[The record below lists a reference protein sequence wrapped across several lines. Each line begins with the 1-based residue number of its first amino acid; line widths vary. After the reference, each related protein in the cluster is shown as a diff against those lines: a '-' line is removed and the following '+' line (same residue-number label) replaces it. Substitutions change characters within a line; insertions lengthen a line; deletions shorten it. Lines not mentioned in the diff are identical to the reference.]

1 MRRLSWI
8 LVLGLFL
15 LAGCQSQVLPTL
27 IPTATEPPT
36 ATPPPSPSPL
46 PSVVELTRADDPSQ
60 LAYVRV
66 VHAAPDVPTIDIYV
80 ERLAIGTNLDFGAAT
95 EPANLVAGD
104 YFLRVVPRGIRPDA
118 GESLLEVPLS
128 LAGSERAMLVF
139 TGAPDA
145 LVMSTYPESLAP
157 LDREQSRVTL
167 INAIEGGMDIAAQ
180 HNDTEL
186 VAALP
191 AAEASSP
198 FTLPSG
204 ESSFTFQHNSTTL
217 IEYPVTL
224 QERTDYTLIAAG
236 KADAPAVI
244 QTQASVQGRANLRAI
259 HAAPT
264 IGTADI
270 YLDEQ
275 PLAAG
280 LEYSRASERQFVTSG
295 MYTLTVYAAGA
306 DRATDDPIATVQLT
320 ANNDE
325 TLSLIVLGTE
335 DDLRVVRYLEDLSPT
350 RADEARVAFVNT
362 FSDTPRVRV
371 DTQSGFLTDA
381 GMGDLNYGLEPL
393 VINMPLSPHSFFW
406 NAVESGETTTQ
417 IEYASDVQFEAGRS
431 YLYLLTGRD
440 DNQPLILSDSVGIL
454 SSDPSDADADETS
467 TQQPGAT
474 GEVIPTARF
483 VNAVY
488 DSPALDLTLDGN
500 VLASATAYA
509 SGSGLLPITAGTY
522 TLDAVLSGTS
532 EGIAAE
538 DVTFDPGISYTIV
551 AYGNS
556 VDDARLFLMPDTN
569 LILEG
574 DPAHVRLFN
583 ATMAGDAHLA
593 LAYSLTDRAGSN
605 RESAAP
611 PAPSYRR
618 SMSFGIERV
627 IAITDVAPQQAS
639 HVGIV
644 PAGLLT
650 LHLVDV
656 LDEPASLAGS
666 ITGVSIEPGGHY
678 DIIAFQVPD
687 SRLIRAFILPY
698 PPSSG

>member
-1 MRRLSWI
+1 MRRLSWLLI
-8 LVLGLFL
+8 LGLFL
-15 LAGCQSQVLPTL
+15 LAGCQSQALPTL

-36 ATPPPSPSPL
+36 ATPPPTPSPL
-46 PSVVELTRADDPSQ
+46 PNVVELTRADDPDQ
-60 LAYVRV
+60 LAYVRG
-66 VHAAPDVPTIDIYV
+66 VHAAPDVPTMDVYV

-118 GESLLEVPLS
+118 GESLLEVPIS
-128 LAGSERAMLVF
+128 LAGGDRVMLVF
-139 TGAPDA
+139 TGTPETLA
-145 LVMSTYPESLAP
+145 MSAYAESLAP

-167 INAIEGGMDIAAQ
+167 INAIGGMDITTQ
-180 HNDTEL
+180 NNGTEL

-191 AAEASSP
+191 PAEASSP

-204 ESSFTFQHNSTTL
+204 ESSFAFQSGGVTL
-217 IEYPVTL
+217 IEHPVTL

-236 KADAPAVI
+236 KADAPAII
-244 QTQASVQGRANLRAI
+244 QARNSVQGRANLRAI
-259 HAAPT
+259 HAAPS

-270 YLDEQ
+270 YLNGQ
-275 PLAAG
+275 PFAAG

-295 MYTLTVYAAGA
+295 AYTVTVYAAGA
-306 DRATDDPIATVQLT
+306 DRATDEPIATIQLT

-335 DDLRVVRYLEDLSPT
+335 GDLRVVRYLEDLSPT

-362 FSDTPRVRV
+362 FSDVPRVRV
-371 DTQSGFLTDA
+371 DTQAGFLTDA

-393 VINMPLSPHSFFW
+393 VITMPLSPHSFFW
-406 NAVESGETTTQ
+406 NAIENGEATTQ

-440 DNQPLILSDSVGIL
+440 DNQPLILSDSVGVL
-454 SSDPSDADADETS
+454 PTDPSDADADEIS
-467 TQQPGAT
+467 TQQPAAM

-483 VNAVY
+483 INAVY
-488 DSPALDLTLDGN
+488 DSPALDLTQDGST
-500 VLASATAYA
+500 LASAVAYA
-509 SGSGLLPITAGTY
+509 SGSDLIPITAGTY
-522 TLDAVLSGTS
+522 TLDAALSGTS
-532 EGIAAE
+532 EGIATE
-538 DVTFDPGISYTIV
+538 DVTFDAGISYTIV

-556 VDDARLFLMPDTN
+556 MDDARLFLIPDTH

-574 DPAHVRLFN
+574 APAHVRLFN

-593 LAYSLTDRAGSN
+593 LAYSLTDRAGSS
-605 RESAAP
+605 RESESP
-611 PAPSYRR
+611 PAPNYRR
-618 SMSFGIERV
+618 SMSFGIEPV

-639 HVGIV
+639 PVGIV

-656 LDEPASLAGS
+656 LDDPDSLAGS
-666 ITGVSIEPGGHY
+666 INGMTLEPGGHY
-678 DIIAFQVPD
+678 DIIAYQVPE
-687 SRLIRAFILPY
+687 SRLVRAFILPY